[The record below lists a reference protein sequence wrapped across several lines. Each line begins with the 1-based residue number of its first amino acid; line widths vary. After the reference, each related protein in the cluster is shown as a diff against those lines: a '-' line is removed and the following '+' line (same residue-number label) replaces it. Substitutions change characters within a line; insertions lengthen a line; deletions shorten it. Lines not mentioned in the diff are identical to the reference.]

1 VVLSFYRNQER
12 LTHSHK
18 FMQNFAGFG
27 LGHNEFC
34 VSVCCVLH
42 CDCGFGDAP
51 ISTFLSYYP
60 IDFSQHLPC
69 VLLCHS
75 LSHIQALATTCLSYS
90 PHQPSRA
97 NFHFQQAEVPNDLCC
112 LVNLS
117 RPLTDTIL
125 ALLKY
130 YAFKGNWAT
139 VKSLQQRMVTSS
151 WSEPRI
157 ANHKIDQILQSY
169 CEFLKLCGLR
179 FKLFHDGNQPFVYIV
194 VVVECCLE
202 LRFTHFR
209 AKLEWVQLLGAC
221 REKHKSKLSMCDD
234 GCWVERYLKN
244 FECEKLHST

>member
-1 VVLSFYRNQER
+1 VRERECVCVALWLRVWGCSNCYLSILLAHWFLTAPPPRSPLSFTLPY
-12 LTHSHK
+12 S
-18 FMQNFAGFG
+18 
-27 LGHNEFC
+27 
-34 VSVCCVLH
+34 S
-42 CDCGFGDAP
+42 FGDNMSFLFP
-51 ISTFLSYYP
+51 INLRGQISIS
-60 IDFSQHLPC
+60 SK
-69 VLLCHS
+69 
-75 LSHIQALATTCLSYS
+75 
-90 PHQPSRA
+90 
-97 NFHFQQAEVPNDLCC
+97 AEVPNDLCC
-112 LVNLS
+112 SINLS
-117 RPLTDTIL
+117 CPLADTIL

-130 YAFKGNWAT
+130 YAFKGNQAT

-244 FECEKLHST
+244 FQCEKLHST